1 MVLTGHAEEMASLIR
16 YHVLECPRCK
26 ANICAEGM
34 PALLDR
40 LDASLREL
48 CGELKQR
55 DGSPPGSEPGEP
67 PRGDSDGSASDP
79 T

>member
-1 MVLTGHAEEMASLIR
+1 VDPKERLRRRAIVLTGHAEEMASLIR
-16 YHVLECPRCK
+16 FHVLECSSCK

-40 LDASLREL
+40 LDAKLKDL

-55 DGSPPGSEPGEP
+55 DDSSGE
-67 PRGDSDGSASDP
+67 
-79 T
+79 